1 METPASIIESLFER
15 VEAYST
21 TTLELSKLKV
31 LETTTVIVSSLVSHV
46 SVIFSV
52 VLFVLVLNIG
62 IAFWLG
68 ELLGKTYYGFLIV
81 AAFYLLVSIILYLFL
96 YKWIKKPLSDMIIV
110 QALQ

>member
-1 METPASIIESLFER
+1 METPASTIESLVEQI
-15 VEAYST
+15 EAYSMT
-21 TTLELSKLKV
+21 TIELSKLKI
-31 LETTTVIVSSLVSHV
+31 LETTTVIVSLLVSQM

-62 IAFWLG
+62 IAMWLG
-68 ELLGKTYYGFLIV
+68 DLLGKAYYGFFIV
-81 AAFYLLVSIILYLFL
+81 AAFYLLVSIIFYLFL

>member
-1 METPASIIESLFER
+1 METPASTIESLVER
-15 VEAYST
+15 IEAYSMT
-21 TTLELSKLKV
+21 TIELSKLKI
-31 LETTTVIVSSLVSHV
+31 LETTTVIVSLLVSQM

-62 IAFWLG
+62 IAMWLG
-68 ELLGKTYYGFLIV
+68 DLLGKAYYGFFIV
-81 AAFYLLVSIILYLFL
+81 AAFYLLVSIIFYLFL